1 MEASKDEIYKGMRK
15 INDDLEKIKIKYNY
29 DNHYINEVKRTAV
42 NLEYIFSWKK
52 EKYKKK

>member
-42 NLEYIFSWKK
+42 NLEYIFSGKK